1 MDPNKAMN
9 ILATEFNKFINFLAP
24 EKRITIKK
32 DEEPYTTNEM
42 REAKTISE
50 NMLNN
55 AIQNNCPDNWR
66 LFKYC
71 RNKYFNL
78 RDKIKTEYYKNI
90 LNKDF
95 SMWRTLKMKERG
107 DPPSEILWEGKRV
120 TSPKKISN
128 IINKFYKQKIKK
140 IESAFKDPKVDPI
153 EILER
158 VCNKP
163 KSKFSF
169 RKMKYEETLEIINS
183 MKNTNSCGFDGISSK
198 TIKKVPKQTAMYMT
212 HIINCIIERKI
223 YPEILKIS
231 KITPILKSDK
241 DKLNPGSYRPISNL
255 TTYDKIIQEWLR
267 IQISEYL
274 EDNLIISPAHHGSR
288 PGYNTL
294 TAKNTIDYLLAK
306 GVEDNN
312 TTILLNTDLSAAYD
326 VVNHSIML
334 KKMEFYGFDENSR
347 KVIESM
353 LTDRIQFT
361 EVEGYKSDPQ
371 TMPNTSVLQGSKLS
385 GIFFIIYVNEFPE
398 LQKLLEDEEFLQEK
412 KYSNLKKMFI
422 MNQ

>member
-128 IINKFYKQKIKK
+128 IINKFYIQKIKK
-140 IESAFKDPKVDPI
+140 I
-153 EILER
+153 
-158 VCNKP
+158 
-163 KSKFSF
+163 
-169 RKMKYEETLEIINS
+169 
-183 MKNTNSCGFDGISSK
+183 
-198 TIKKVPKQTAMYMT
+198 
-212 HIINCIIERKI
+212 
-223 YPEILKIS
+223 
-231 KITPILKSDK
+231 
-241 DKLNPGSYRPISNL
+241 
-255 TTYDKIIQEWLR
+255 
-267 IQISEYL
+267 
-274 EDNLIISPAHHGSR
+274 
-288 PGYNTL
+288 
-294 TAKNTIDYLLAK
+294 
-306 GVEDNN
+306 
-312 TTILLNTDLSAAYD
+312 
-326 VVNHSIML
+326 
-334 KKMEFYGFDENSR
+334 
-347 KVIESM
+347 
-353 LTDRIQFT
+353 
-361 EVEGYKSDPQ
+361 
-371 TMPNTSVLQGSKLS
+371 
-385 GIFFIIYVNEFPE
+385 
-398 LQKLLEDEEFLQEK
+398 
-412 KYSNLKKMFI
+412 
-422 MNQ
+422 